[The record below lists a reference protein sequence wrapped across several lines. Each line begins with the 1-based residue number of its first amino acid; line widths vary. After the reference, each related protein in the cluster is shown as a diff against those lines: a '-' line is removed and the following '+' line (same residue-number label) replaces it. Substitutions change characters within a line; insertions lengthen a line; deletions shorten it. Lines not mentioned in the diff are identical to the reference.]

1 MFLYKSCQCVYFF
14 ITLFTHILKTYWMIY
29 QLSISLQHDQI
40 TFLYVCL
47 TTVWL
52 RWVYSVAPAY
62 IFAKKQPIYKWYIDI
77 KQKQNWKSA
86 ERRREESVMVN
97 KYDLECFEQRKLKV
111 LRLLCLEKGED
122 NLKLEKNTFLK
133 TQIHQF
139 CQTKSF

>member
-1 MFLYKSCQCVYFF
+1 MCILFYNF
-14 ITLFTHILKTYWMIY
+14 IYAYTWNVLNDISIIY
-29 QLSISLQHDQI
+29 YSATWLNYIS
-40 TFLYVCL
+40 VCML
-47 TTVWL
+47 ATVWL

-62 IFAKKQPIYKWYIDI
+62 IFAKKQPINKWYSDI

-122 NLKLEKNTFLK
+122 N
-133 TQIHQF
+133 
-139 CQTKSF
+139 

>member
-1 MFLYKSCQCVYFF
+1 
-14 ITLFTHILKTYWMIY
+14 
-29 QLSISLQHDQI
+29 
-40 TFLYVCL
+40 
-47 TTVWL
+47 
-52 RWVYSVAPAY
+52 
-62 IFAKKQPIYKWYIDI
+62 
-77 KQKQNWKSA
+77 
-86 ERRREESVMVN
+86 MVN